1 VFSGD
6 PTKRA
11 FSSSKEWIKH
21 MRTVHDES
29 EFSCPQAGCVRV
41 NGKGYFRDYDL
52 RAHLRK
58 VHGTDGSFDMS
69 LRNDLS
75 A

>member
-1 VFSGD
+1 
-6 PTKRA
+6 
-11 FSSSKEWIKH
+11 